1 MTFHELGISEALGA
15 ALTKQKISEPT
26 SIQRLAIPAIAEG
39 RDVVV
44 TSETGSGKTLSYL
57 LPLMGRLDL
66 KQEST
71 QLVVLAPTH
80 ELAIQ
85 IQRQACDLA
94 LHSGMA
100 VRTLLLIGGTSLDR
114 QLEKLKKKPH
124 IAVGS
129 PGRIRE
135 LMAMGK
141 LKAQTVRAVVLD
153 EADTLLGR
161 ESLEAV
167 GKIVSAVP
175 KERQL
180 VFVSASDPK
189 GCLEQVS
196 AWAPQHVAIRAGAA
210 PVNERIEHLFVVC
223 EERDKPDVL
232 RRLVHAMGPERGL
245 AFVHRNHRAEEVASK
260 LAHHRIPTTDLHGA
274 FDKTERKRAMD
285 DFRQGRARIMIASD
299 VAARGLDI
307 PGVTHIF
314 NLDAPSDSQAYLHR
328 VGRTARAGAAGTAVS
343 LFTEQET
350 RLVRRY
356 EQELGI
362 RLTQVRL
369 REGRVW
375 PVEAGGMGQGAAGAG
390 R

>member
-1 MTFHELGISEALGA
+1 MSFNELGISEALIA
-15 ALTKQKISEPT
+15 ALQKQKISEPT
-26 SIQRLAIPAIAEG
+26 PIQRLAIPAIAEG
-39 RDVVV
+39 RDVLI

-57 LPLMGRLDL
+57 LPLFGRLDV

-94 LHSGMA
+94 QHSGMPLK
-100 VRTLLLIGGTSLDR
+100 TLLLIGGTSLDR

-124 IAVGS
+124 VVVGS

-135 LMAMGK
+135 LLAMGK
-141 LKAQTVRAVVLD
+141 LKAHTIRAIVLD
-153 EADTLLGR
+153 ESDTLLVR
-161 ESLEAV
+161 ESAEAV
-167 GKIVSAVP
+167 TNIVSAAP

-180 VFVSASDPK
+180 LFVSASDPQAS
-189 GCLEQVS
+189 LEQAT
-196 AWAPQHVAIRAGAA
+196 AWAPQHQVIRAGAS
-210 PVNERIEHLFVVC
+210 PVNDRIEHLYIVC
-223 EERDKPDVL
+223 EQRDKPDVL
-232 RRLVHAMGPERGL
+232 RRLVHALAPERGL
-245 AFVHRNHRAEEVASK
+245 AFVHRNHRAEEIAAK
-260 LAHHRIPTTDLHGA
+260 LEFHHIPTTDLHGA
-274 FDKTERKRAMD
+274 FNKEDRKQAMD

-314 NLDAPSDSQAYLHR
+314 NLDAPSESQAYLHR
-328 VGRTARAGAAGTAVS
+328 VGRTARAGAHGTAVS

-356 EQELGI
+356 EKELGI
-362 RLTQVRL
+362 RLVQVRL

-375 PVEAGGMGQGAAGAG
+375 AVDPKATES
-390 R
+390 